1 MAVDWSQKTVAELE
15 AEITKRV
22 EDCSVRR
29 SQELH
34 VAAVNGDPDIN
45 SKISASRTAAASVCR
60 IALHAIEQV
69 KRKHD
74 CTVGHHAKLQKIQ
87 ALLDGS
93 D

>member
-22 EDCSVRR
+22 EDCSAR

-34 VAAVNGDPDIN
+34 VAAVNGDADIG
-45 SKISASRTAAASVCR
+45 SKISASRAAAASVCR
-60 IALHAIEQV
+60 IALHAMQQV

-74 CTVGHHAKLQKIQ
+74 VAVGHHKKLKKIQ
-87 ALLDGS
+87 ALLDGE